1 LGRIRVFVHHRAVLR
16 FLKIIQNSGTVSL
29 LIFVLAFAIFFA
41 GCKRK
46 APSQLTP
53 DQVHSITRELAAAA
67 RNAIPRS
74 AEVKAE
80 FGLANGARDAGDQLT
95 VKIPGSR
102 DVQEGRRITATLL
115 QALNAVGTRHGLV
128 EQSSEN
134 REGMLLVY
142 LRAGVATHA
151 IHIQFSGDT
160 VATFPGMNKKGTPRL
175 AIILDDLGSD
185 RAVADIIF
193 GIRYPL
199 TISILPN
206 HEHSVEIAEAAHDRG
221 YQVMLHLPMQSV
233 GQETSE
239 AKELR
244 PGMSEEEVRSLVS
257 PLLRSF
263 PYIAGVNNHQ
273 GSQATAN
280 PALMQALMPLLRENH
295 LFYIDSRTTAATVAY
310 DTARAAGVH
319 CAFRNVPFLDDVQ
332 EESAIRRQLELAIRD
347 AKKTGEAVVI
357 GHPHAVTLRV
367 LRTALPHLAEQG
379 VRLVPASDLVH

>member
-1 LGRIRVFVHHRAVLR
+1 LARVRVFLHDHAGSCL
-16 FLKIIQNSGTVSL
+16 LKTIQNPGTISL
-29 LIFVLAFAIFFA
+29 LILVLAFAIFFV

-46 APSQLTP
+46 SQLNP
-53 DQVHSITRELAAAA
+53 DQIHSITRELAAAA
-67 RNAIPRS
+67 TNAAPRS
-74 AEVKAE
+74 TEVKTE
-80 FGLANGARDAGDQLT
+80 FGLANGDREAADQINVT
-95 VKIPGSR
+95 VR
-102 DVQEGRRITATLL
+102 DVRQERQILAALL
-115 QALNAVGTRHGLV
+115 QALNAVATRHQLV
-128 EQSSEN
+128 KKSLES
-134 REGMLLVY
+134 REGARFIY
-142 LRAGVATHA
+142 LRGGTVTQA
-151 IHIQFSGDT
+151 IHIHFFVEAAATTSG
-160 VATFPGMNKKGTPRL
+160 MIKRGTPRL

-185 RAVADIIF
+185 RALADTIF
-193 GIRYPL
+193 AMRYPL
-199 TISILPN
+199 TLSILPN

-239 AKELR
+239 ANELR

-257 PLLRSF
+257 PLLQSF

-347 AKKTGEAVVI
+347 AKKTGEAVAI
-357 GHPHAVTLRV
+357 GHPHAATLRV
-367 LRTALPHLAEQG
+367 LRTALPHVAEQG